1 MSQPQQPDLA
11 TIIQQAKANFY
22 ATNGQA
28 NSVFENVIN
37 MLVREIQQ
45 REKIIQD
52 LQGIVEDKKGT
63 KKKAHPLI
71 KEIEMTEKELADN
84 IKANN

>member
-1 MSQPQQPDLA
+1 MSQPQPDLA
-11 TIIQQAKANFY
+11 TVLQQAKANFY

-28 NSVFENVIN
+28 NTVFENVIN

-63 KKKAHPLI
+63 KKKPR
-71 KEIEMTEKELADN
+71 ETEMTEKELADN

>member
-11 TIIQQAKANFY
+11 TVIAQAKANFY

-28 NSVFENVIN
+28 NTVFENVIN

-63 KKKAHPLI
+63 KKKL
-71 KEIEMTEKELADN
+71 EEVTMTEKELADN

>member
-1 MSQPQQPDLA
+1 MSQPQQPDLS

-28 NSVFENVIN
+28 NSVFENVVN
-37 MLVREIQQ
+37 MLIREIQQ

-52 LQGIVEDKKGT
+52 LQRMKRHFT
-63 KKKAHPLI
+63 NTMLS
-71 KEIEMTEKELADN
+71 
-84 IKANN
+84 

>member
-1 MSQPQQPDLA
+1 MSQPQPDLA
-11 TIIQQAKANFY
+11 TVLQQAKANFY

-28 NSVFENVIN
+28 NTVFENVIN

-45 REKIIQD
+45 REQMIQD
-52 LQGIVEDKKGT
+52 LQGIIEDKKGT
-63 KKKAHPLI
+63 KKKL
-71 KEIEMTEKELADN
+71 EEVTMTEKELADN

>member
-22 ATNGQA
+22 ATNGAA
-28 NSVFENVIN
+28 NTVFENVIN

-63 KKKAHPLI
+63 KKKP
-71 KEIEMTEKELADN
+71 KETEMTEKELADN

>member
-28 NSVFENVIN
+28 NSVFENVVN

-63 KKKAHPLI
+63 KKKP
-71 KEIEMTEKELADN
+71 MTEKELADN

>member
-1 MSQPQQPDLA
+1 MSQPQPDLA

-28 NSVFENVIN
+28 NTVFENVIN
-37 MLVREIQQ
+37 ILVREIQQ

-63 KKKAHPLI
+63 KKKPHPLI

>member
-1 MSQPQQPDLA
+1 MSQPQPDLS

-28 NSVFENVIN
+28 NTVFENVIN

-45 REKIIQD
+45 REQMIQD
-52 LQGIVEDKKGT
+52 LQGIIEDKKGT
-63 KKKAHPLI
+63 KKKL
-71 KEIEMTEKELADN
+71 EEVTMTEKELADN

>member
-1 MSQPQQPDLA
+1 MSQRQPQQPDLS

-28 NSVFENVIN
+28 NSVFENVVN
-37 MLVREIQQ
+37 MLIREISQ
-45 REKIIQD
+45 REQIIQD

-63 KKKAHPLI
+63 KKKM
-71 KEIEMTEKELADN
+71 EEVTMTEKELADN

>member
-1 MSQPQQPDLA
+1 MSQPDLS

-37 MLVREIQQ
+37 ILVREIQQ

-63 KKKAHPLI
+63 KKKP
-71 KEIEMTEKELADN
+71 MTEKELDKN